1 MSFSF
6 TKIIIIILYP
16 ITLRFC
22 FWRQVSAKS
31 ATFLLRLSLY
41 VVHLVRLPPILYNIN
56 RVISR
61 DCLLTDMDALLVFI
75 TTAVIL
81 LRFFVIVGSNT
92 VFTKCHWF
100 IYLNLV
106 LIFVLK
112 KNFNTISL
120 NRVEISPYF
129 FNYLR
134 LRVSTRTV
142 YCFSVY
148 VYLYSNC
155 VFTFLS
161 YYHSVVKY

>member
-112 KNFNTISL
+112 KTLTLYLLIELRLAPISL
-120 NRVEISPYF
+120 IILGWGINQNGLLLFCICLF
-129 FNYLR
+129 
-134 LRVSTRTV
+134 
-142 YCFSVY
+142 
-148 VYLYSNC
+148 
-155 VFTFLS
+155 
-161 YYHSVVKY
+161 